1 MKKIIILAIALLSTG
16 IVFATT
22 ALTKHTDAKPAIVKV
37 DANAAAGH
45 GITNDA
51 IATAD

>member
-16 IVFATT
+16 IVFGTILSKEANVKAAVVKIDKNATVE
-22 ALTKHTDAKPAIVKV
+22 HSV
-37 DANAAAGH
+37 
-45 GITNDA
+45 TNDA

>member
-16 IVFATT
+16 IVFSETVLRKDT
-22 ALTKHTDAKPAIVKV
+22 AKPAIVKI
-37 DANAAAGH
+37 DKNATTEHSVA
-45 GITNDA
+45 NDA

>member
-16 IVFATT
+16 IVFSGTVLRKEASVKAAVTKIDKNATSE
-22 ALTKHTDAKPAIVKV
+22 HTVA
-37 DANAAAGH
+37 
-45 GITNDA
+45 NDA